1 MSYNKRLAITQE
13 DYTRLESLFMSFISD
28 DKPEIKNAMN
38 QYLLKAKNESYSQTR
53 IVFDFW
59 HYLMRYTE
67 VLSNMTKDFKDY
79 EFLRSL
85 YSYLNDSTLESA
97 LFSILY
103 DEKSPVYIGRK

>member
-13 DYTRLESLFMSFISD
+13 DYTRLESLFLSFINSD
-28 DKPEIKNAMN
+28 SVKYPLNEYLIKAH
-38 QYLLKAKNESYSQTR
+38 KESYTQTR

-59 HYLMRYTE
+59 HYLMRYNE
-67 VLSNMTKDFKDY
+67 VLSSMKVKDFNDY

-97 LFSILY
+97 LFAILY